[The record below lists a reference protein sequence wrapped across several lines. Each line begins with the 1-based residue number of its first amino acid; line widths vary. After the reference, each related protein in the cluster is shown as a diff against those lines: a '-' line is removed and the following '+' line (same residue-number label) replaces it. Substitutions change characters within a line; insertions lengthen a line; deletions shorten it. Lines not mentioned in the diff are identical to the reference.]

1 MVIAAIITLFAQT
14 ILELYLPSFMSD
26 IVNVGITKR
35 GLDDAVPEVMSEDA
49 YQTVLKFSS
58 AEGRSLIENGYA
70 LKQAGQADGRLAKTY
85 PGVKEEAAYVLA
97 ETDKGRLASL
107 SQAYNLAVY
116 TLSLCS
122 GGQDFSK
129 MEPGGI
135 YALAANI
142 TEDQIKD
149 AASRAAEAN
158 YSLMASVGNTF
169 TEIFYKELGAIILR
183 IQQIYI
189 LKVGGL
195 MLLFSV
201 LGGLAMIATGYLSA
215 RVSAGIGRML
225 RKDVY
230 RKVAYFAHEDVD
242 RFSTATLITR
252 STNDVQQIQM
262 LAMFGL
268 RMMCMAPLLG
278 IGGIVMALR
287 KSVSMSWIIAVAVVL
302 MMSLQVVMFKLVV
315 PRFKIMQ
322 KLTDRLNLVARESL
336 TGLLVIRAFGN
347 ERLEEERFDK
357 ASKDIMNNQ
366 MFVMRTMA
374 TMNPIMNFL
383 MSGITLLI
391 VWVGG
396 KAVANF
402 QMPIGDML
410 AFMQYVMQ
418 IIMAFMMIAQM
429 FIMIPRA
436 MVSIARVSE
445 VLETEP
451 SIKDKENVKTL
462 GGRARGHIVFDHVS
476 FKYGDAEK
484 SVLEDISFEIKPG
497 QTVAF
502 IGSTGSGKSTLINLV
517 PRFYDVT
524 AGSIKL
530 DGVDI
535 RDLSLKEL
543 RGNIGYIPQRGI
555 LFSGDVATNLSLG
568 KEDACDEEMYKAVEL
583 AQAADFISS
592 DSGNGLSTEIAQ
604 GGDNVSGGQ
613 RQRLAIARALIK
625 NPPIYIF
632 DDSFS
637 ALDFRTDARLRKALR
652 ETTSGATILIVA
664 QRISTIMNADMIIV
678 LEEGRV
684 VGKGTHR
691 ELLASC
697 PEYREIAESQLTKE
711 ELA

>member
-1 MVIAAIITLFAQT
+1 MVIAALIGLLAQT
-14 ILELYLPSFMSD
+14 ILELYLPNYMSD
-26 IVNVGITKR
+26 IVNVGITHS
-35 GLDDAVPEVMSEDA
+35 GLDDAVPVVMSEDA
-49 YQTVLKFSS
+49 YQLVYNFTDTDGKERL
-58 AEGRSLIENGYA
+58 ENSYK
-70 LKQAGQADGRLAKTY
+70 LTQAGQAGKKLTKTY
-85 PGVKEEAAYVLA
+85 PELKDTAAYVLA
-97 ETDKGRLASL
+97 ETDKAKITELA
-107 SQAYNLAVY
+107 ADYNTAIY
-116 TLSLCS
+116 TLSLCLNE
-122 GGQDFSK
+122 QNIKALKPED
-129 MEPGGI
+129 I
-135 YALAANI
+135 YAKAGYL
-142 TEDQIKD
+142 TETQIAD
-149 AASRAAEAN
+149 AEAKAGDVN
-158 YSLMASVGNTF
+158 PALQANLGVTF
-169 TEIFYKELGAIILR
+169 TEIFYKELGAAILR
-183 IQQIYI
+183 IQQNYI
-189 LKVGGL
+189 LKIGGL
-195 MLLFSV
+195 MLLFSM
-201 LGGLAMIATGYLSA
+201 LSGLATIVTGFFSA
-215 RVSAGIGRML
+215 RVSAGIGRAL
-225 RKDVY
+225 RRDVY
-230 RKVAYFAHEDVD
+230 RKVANFAHEDVN

-268 RMMCMAPLLG
+268 RMMCMAPLFG

-287 KSVSMSWIIAVAVVL
+287 KSVSMSWIIVVAVVL
-302 MMSLQVVMFKLVV
+302 MMSLQVIMFKLVT

-347 ERLEEERFDK
+347 ERLEEKRFDN
-357 ASKDIMNNQ
+357 ANRDMTDNQ
-366 MFVMRTMA
+366 MYVMRTMA

-396 KAVANF
+396 KAVASF
-402 QMPIGDML
+402 YMPIGDML

-436 MVSIARVSE
+436 IVSISRVNE
-445 VLETEP
+445 VLDTEP
-451 SIKDKENVKTL
+451 SIKNRENVKTL
-462 GGRARGHIVFDHVS
+462 GHRAEGHIVFDHVS

-484 SVLEDISFEIKPG
+484 SVLEDICFEVKPG

-524 AGSIKL
+524 SGSITL

-535 RDLSLKEL
+535 RDLSLNEL
-543 RGNIGYIPQRGI
+543 RTNIGYIPQKGV

-568 KEDACDEEMYKAVEL
+568 KEDGTDEEMYKAIEL
-583 AQAADFISS
+583 AQAADFINAG
-592 DSGNGLSTEIAQ
+592 SGHGLSTEIAQ

-613 RQRLAIARALIK
+613 KQRLSIARALIK
-625 NPPIYIF
+625 NPPIFIF

-637 ALDFRTDARLRKALR
+637 ALDFRTDAKLRKALY
-652 ETTSGATILIVA
+652 ENTTGATILIVA
-664 QRISTIMNADMIIV
+664 QRISTIMNSDMIVV
-678 LEEGRV
+678 LEEGRI
-684 VGKGTHR
+684 VGKGTHK

-697 PEYREIAESQLTKE
+697 SEYREIAESQLTKE